1 MIRARLRRLEGR
13 VRARLWSLLYRGI
26 ETGPRAIVGRR
37 CRLRIDP
44 GSRIVIGARTE
55 VDDCSTLAAYGGG
68 VLVLGARSFVGHTC
82 TLAARERVELGEGT
96 YLAELVSIRDHDHA
110 VGLPPSSGVV
120 EISPVSIGARV
131 WLGAK
136 TTVLRGSRIGDDS
149 VVGANAVVH
158 GRLPAGV
165 VAVGVPA
172 RVVRELEPVE

>member
-1 MIRARLRRLEGR
+1 MSRARLLRLEGR
-13 VRARLWSLLYRGI
+13 VRARLWSLLYRGV

-44 GSRIVIGARTE
+44 GSRIVIGERTE
-55 VDDCSTLAAYGGG
+55 IDDCTTIAAYGGG
-68 VLVLGARSFVGHTC
+68 VLLIGARSFVGHTC

-96 YLAELVSIRDHDHA
+96 YLAELVSVRDHDHA
-110 VGLPPSSGVV
+110 VGLPPASGVV
-120 EISPVSIGARV
+120 EIAPVSIGSRV
-131 WLGAK
+131 WIGAK
-136 TTVLRGSRIGDDS
+136 ATVLRGARIGDDV
-149 VVGANAVVH
+149 VVGANAVVR